1 MDKMEAAVQVSQ
13 SAGVWDQFSALV
25 LALAGLIVALIQ
37 ALLPWTPLL
46 AWIAFWLLAVNW
58 RKLYPILMRGGLVG
72 VILTA
77 LMTILVWSSLAEPEG
92 GFHYLLGLKVN
103 NIYGKLVYVTG
114 LAVIAALCGT
124 VQLSGSCDAF
134 SRFEESSPP
143 EENLHP
149 AHHDSAGS

>member
-1 MDKMEAAVQVSQ
+1 MDKIETAVQVSQ
-13 SAGVWDQFSALV
+13 SADGVWDQLSALV
-25 LALAGLIVALIQ
+25 LALAGLTVALIQ

-77 LMTILVWSSLAEPEG
+77 LMAILVWSSLAEPEG

-124 VQLSGSCDAF
+124 VQLSGSCDALC
-134 SRFEESSPP
+134 RFEEPSPP
-143 EENLHP
+143 EEDLQP
-149 AHHDSAGS
+149 AHH